1 MNAEWT
7 RGAILSQIRQLVNK
21 LRKDYNARYG
31 VVLYTAAGRIVCD
44 LAPPA
49 PESDLVG
56 FVDDPTTI
64 PLDISAEFDGTGLFD
79 SQLVSV
85 KDAVIYR
92 SDSNE
97 ELAREEQMVLF
108 ADQIIGFGLKRL

>member
-1 MNAEWT
+1 MQADWT
-7 RGAILSQIRQLVNK
+7 RGAILSRIRQLVTK

-49 PESDLVG
+49 PEEDLVG
-56 FVDDPTTI
+56 FVDDPANI
-64 PLDISAEFDGTGLFD
+64 RVDISAEFDGTDLFD
-79 SQLVSV
+79 SQLICV

-97 ELAREEQMVLF
+97 ELAHVEQMILF
-108 ADQIIGFGLKRL
+108 ADQIIGFGLKKL